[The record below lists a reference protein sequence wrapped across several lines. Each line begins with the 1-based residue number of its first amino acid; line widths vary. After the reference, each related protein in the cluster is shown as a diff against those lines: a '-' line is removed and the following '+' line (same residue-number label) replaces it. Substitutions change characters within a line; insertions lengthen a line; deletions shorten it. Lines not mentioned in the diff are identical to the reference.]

1 MDADT
6 MDDEIDRIIIDWAY
20 RRRILLVGASISD
33 LREELVKYIEDYVEF
48 NY

>member
-20 RRRILLVGASISD
+20 RTKIPLKETAVGD
-33 LREELVKYIEDYVEF
+33 LRKEMVDYIENYVEF